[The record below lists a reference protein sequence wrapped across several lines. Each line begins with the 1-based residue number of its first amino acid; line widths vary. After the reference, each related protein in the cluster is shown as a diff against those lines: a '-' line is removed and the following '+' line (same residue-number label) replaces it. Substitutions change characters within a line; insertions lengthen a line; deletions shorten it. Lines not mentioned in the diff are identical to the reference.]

1 MDLQRGKRWAF
12 QVAVQVTDQD
22 SDEQG
27 LSASQPERVRHELGV
42 SDLRAPLLTNIL
54 ILIRIPHS
62 LNLKIPN
69 LENSDYSHVKLI
81 PRD

>member
-1 MDLQRGKRWAF
+1 MEVWICRGEVLLL

-27 LSASQPERVRHELGV
+27 LSASQPERVRCELGV

-62 LNLKIPN
+62 LN
-69 LENSDYSHVKLI
+69 V
-81 PRD
+81 